1 MSNERKTVKLGDV
14 ASFLKGKGLSKDE
27 IVPNGRR
34 ECIHYGELFT
44 KYNENIRRVISRTD
58 LEGSLVLSK
67 VNDVLMPTSDV
78 TPRGLSTASYIN
90 KEGVIL
96 GGDVLII
103 RPDPSKLFGLFFAHY
118 VRANKHRIIRLVAG
132 STVFHLYGSDLK
144 KLQLSL
150 PPLNEQKRIVE
161 ILETWQEYLKD
172 LDQKI
177 EYKIN
182 VKRGLM
188 QQLLHGNKRL
198 PGFSKAWEEVK
209 LGDLFKI
216 TSSKRVF
223 EADWKSEGVP
233 FYRAREVIKLRDHG
247 HVDNELFIT
256 KAMFDEYKAKY
267 GSVKKN
273 DILVTGVGTVGVAY
287 RVQDFTDFY
296 FKDGNI
302 IWLKDQ
308 GKASSEYIEQ
318 LFKSDIIKR
327 QIHRFTPITTVAT
340 YTIEMANSTKLMLPP
355 RDEQDAISEVL
366 SNADREI
373 TDLKRL
379 RALAAKQKDY
389 LASNLING
397 DPSQLINASK
407 MESQHA

>member
-1 MSNERKTVKLGDV
+1 MSNWETVKLGDV

-44 KYNENIRRVISRTD
+44 KYDENIRSIISRTN

-67 VNDVLMPTSDV
+67 DNDVLMPTSDV

-90 KEGVIL
+90 KDGVIL

-103 RPDPSKLFGLFFAHY
+103 RPNPSKLFGLFFAHY
-118 VRANKHRIIRLVAG
+118 VRANKHRIIRLVSG

-144 KLQLSL
+144 KLQLNL
-150 PPLNEQKRIVE
+150 PSLNEQKRIVE
-161 ILETWQEYLKD
+161 ILETWQKYLKD

-177 EYKIN
+177 ELKIN
-182 VKRGLM
+182 VKKGLM
-188 QQLLHGNKRL
+188 QQLLHGSKRL
-198 PGFSKAWEEVK
+198 PGFSKEWEEVK
-209 LGDLFKI
+209 LGDLYKI

-247 HVDNELFIT
+247 HVENELFISSE
-256 KAMFDEYKAKY
+256 MFEEFKEKY
-267 GSVKKN
+267 GSVQEG
-273 DILVTGVGTVGVAY
+273 DLLVTGVGTVGVAY
-287 RVQDFTDFY
+287 RVRNFVNFY

-302 IWLKDQ
+302 IWLKDR
-308 GKASSEYIEQ
+308 GKASSAYIEQ
-318 LFKSDIIKR
+318 VFMSDIIKR

-355 RDEQDAISEVL
+355 REEQDAISEVL
-366 SNADREI
+366 ISADKEI
-373 TDLKRL
+373 ADLKRL
-379 RALAAKQKDY
+379 RVLATKQRDY

-397 DPSQLINASK
+397 DPAQVVNASK
-407 MESQHA
+407 MEVQHA